1 MAINVQYLLSSLFL
15 RKITIQDKYL
25 CASLKE
31 QSLMK
36 FFLVEKV
43 QHNSIT
49 DSLTYVEYQQTLQK
63 PKLKN
68 HQSNENAKIATK

>member
-1 MAINVQYLLSSLFL
+1 
-15 RKITIQDKYL
+15 
-25 CASLKE
+25 
-31 QSLMK
+31 MK